1 MNTAEAGR
9 DIMQIMRTLFM
20 AITGKEC
27 LEIKHFLQSPHHRM
41 SAGETHWAEGTV
53 RWPWVV
59 VGTEGID
66 LGPPTQECPKA

>member
-1 MNTAEAGR
+1 
-9 DIMQIMRTLFM
+9 
-20 AITGKEC
+20 
-27 LEIKHFLQSPHHRM
+27 M

-66 LGPPTQECPKA
+66 LGPPTQECPKARHGDSTKLAELF

>member
-1 MNTAEAGR
+1 
-9 DIMQIMRTLFM
+9 
-20 AITGKEC
+20 
-27 LEIKHFLQSPHHRM
+27 M